1 MAARRFFS
9 HLNLEGQDVVSRLR
23 AGGVDGFMAVG
34 ENLLAKKETVHSP
47 LLTVREWL
55 KNSPDRNN
63 LLHPDYT
70 LTGVGIARSQDETI
84 YITQVYLQ
92 R

>member
-1 MAARRFFS
+1 MAARQFFS
-9 HLNLEGQDVVSRLR
+9 HLNLEGQDVVYRLR
-23 AGGVDGFMAVG
+23 AGGIDRFIEVG
-34 ENLLAKKETVHSP
+34 ENLLTKKEMAHSP

-55 KNSPDRNN
+55 KNSPDRKN

-70 LTGVGIARSQDETI
+70 STGVGIARSRDETI